1 MDQKVASASRGMKL
15 SSKVSSL
22 NGFTQS
28 AVKLRLDPLVKKD
41 VEVVDSLRQ
50 QVESLSAALHTA
62 DDENKRLQTAIL
74 AREQELTRSSRM
86 LTVLSA
92 GQVDSENAV
101 APSNRTEQLLAA
113 DVANKRVIDQ
123 LNGQVDFLNEQLARA
138 QEELRQGDAKIRRF
152 DSVKGELVQR
162 LFCALCVF

>member
-1 MDQKVASASRGMKL
+1 VD
-15 SSKVSSL
+15 
-22 NGFTQS
+22 
-28 AVKLRLDPLVKKD
+28 
-41 VEVVDSLRQ
+41 VVDSLRQ
-50 QVESLSAALHTA
+50 QVDSLSAALHTA
-62 DDENKRLQTAIL
+62 DDENKRLHTAIA

-92 GQVDSENAV
+92 GHVVSENAA

-138 QEELRQGDAKIRRF
+138 QEELRQGDAKIRRY
-152 DSVKGELVQR
+152 DAVKGELAQR
-162 LFCALCVF
+162 